1 MARIEPLP
9 EEELPDSVRPV
20 LEFARATM
28 GFTPNDVL
36 TMARWP
42 EMLQAMT
49 PLVGVLFSPGRVD
62 MELKRL
68 VALVTSMSGG
78 CQYCVAHNAFG
89 LFEDDIDP
97 DKRSAVWDYPTSPL
111 FSPAERAA
119 LAFAQSVGQTPNL
132 LTDAE
137 YATLQEHF
145 DVQQIMELAGVTCLF
160 AFLNRWNSTFI
171 TQIEDEPRSRA
182 EKLLGS
188 RGWKAGAHE

>member
-9 EEELPDSVRPV
+9 EEELPDSVKPV

-49 PLVGVLFSPGRVD
+49 PLVGVLFSPGRVG

-89 LFEDDIDP
+89 LFEDGIDP
-97 DKRSAVWDYPTSPL
+97 DKRAAVWEYPTSPM
-111 FSPAERAA
+111 FSAAERAA

-137 YATLQEHF
+137 YTTLQEHF
-145 DVQQIMELAGVTCLF
+145 DAQQIMELAGVTCLF
-160 AFLNRWNSTFI
+160 AFLNRWNSTFN
-171 TQIEDEPRSRA
+171 TQIEAAPRSRA
-182 EKLLGS
+182 EELLGS
-188 RGWKAGAHE
+188 HGWKAGVHE

>member
-1 MARIEPLP
+1 MARITPLP

-42 EMLQAMT
+42 ELLQAMT
-49 PLVGVLFSPGRVD
+49 PMVGVLFSPGRVD

-89 LFEDDIDP
+89 LFEDGIAP
-97 DKRSAVWDYPTSPL
+97 EKRDAVWEYPTSPL
-111 FSPAERAA
+111 FSAAERAA
-119 LAFAQSVGQTPNL
+119 LAFAQSVGHTPNM
-132 LTDAE
+132 LTDTE
-137 YATLQEHF
+137 YATLQEYF
-145 DVQQIMELAGVTCLF
+145 DEQQIMELAGVTCLF
-160 AFLNRWNSTFI
+160 AFLNRWNSTFA
-171 TQIEDEPRSRA
+171 TQIEDEPRARA
-182 EKLLGS
+182 EELLGAH
-188 RGWKAGAHE
+188 GWKAGAHE

>member
-1 MARIEPLP
+1 MARITPLS

-42 EMLQAMT
+42 ELLQAMT
-49 PLVGVLFSPGRVD
+49 PLVGVLFSLGRVD

-89 LFEDDIDP
+89 LFEDGIDP
-97 DKRSAVWDYPTSPL
+97 DKRSAVWEYPTSPL
-111 FSPAERAA
+111 FTAAERAA

-145 DVQQIMELAGVTCLF
+145 DTRQIMELAGVTCLF

-171 TQIEDEPRSRA
+171 TQIEDEPRTRA
-182 EKLLGS
+182 EELLGA
-188 RGWKAGAHE
+188 RGWQAGAHE